1 MKARDIMVREVITV
15 GPDAPLEEA
24 CDRMQMHNVGGLPVV
39 VGDGRLMGIV
49 TQDDLVYGPMGGRE
63 GGGESERVARATAH
77 EPSLR
82 EGPRGGPSKVSEI
95 MTSPAVS
102 VEEDTPLEDLCSL
115 MWALRI
121 HRVPVVRNG
130 TLTGIVSAMDVCRA
144 VAEGRSGIQ

>member
-15 GPDAPLEEA
+15 GPDEPLEEA

-39 VGDGRLMGIV
+39 AGNGRLMGIV

-63 GGGESERVARATAH
+63 GGGESERVARVTVREA
-77 EPSLR
+77 SLR
-82 EGPRGGPSKVSEI
+82 EGPRGAPLKVSEI

-102 VEEDTPLEDLCSL
+102 VEEDTPLEDVCSL

-121 HRVPVVRNG
+121 HRLPVVRGG

-144 VAEGRSGIQ
+144 IAEGRAEIR